1 MKNSEVQYV
10 HFFGEPV
17 NLVAAARVISV
28 LATFTDVY
36 VSLQCRHVLHR
47 LMADVTQQI
56 LL

>member
-10 HFFGEPV
+10 QFFGESV

-36 VSLQCRHVLHR
+36 VSLQCRHVLDR

-56 LL
+56 ML